1 MVPSSTAKLVRLC
14 ALALFAAACC
24 LRSNSLRADS
34 DVVYANGFDSPLVA
48 NAFFVSTQGLDT
60 NPGTTDQPFL
70 TIAKGIS
77 AAAADPLKRTVL
89 VAEGTYSESIALADG
104 VSVLGQ
110 YQNGS
115 WARGL
120 NFYTIIDGVSSV
132 GNHDRT
138 VVASNITS
146 ATTIDGFVI
155 FGSVND
161 KPGGNSYAIY
171 VSGSNANLH
180 ITNNFIFGGRGG
192 PGADGSTGPDGLDG
206 AAGSGRTSNLSIAD
220 AAYDAKDANGTGE
233 CDVANSRQYANGG
246 MLTCGA
252 TPVDGGSGGGNL
264 CPAMSFCD
272 LWDANFGCLQN
283 TSNFHWTKYTALD
296 GASGT
301 TAGGVTDGAAG
312 PGAASGDDMIQIFAN
327 FYGGYICYIPP
338 GTTYGLNGGNGSDGE
353 HGSAAAGCS
362 VASGTVVGGDW
373 VGGAAPAGIS
383 GGHGGGG
390 GGGGAGGGGKCEND
404 GHGHTACTDGGGKDT
419 LGGHGGGGGSGACG
433 GAGGAAGNSGGGA
446 FGVFIVGS
454 STAPV
459 VSGNTL
465 FGGSGGRGGAGGNGG
480 AGGIG
485 GLGAIGG
492 TTGVPVIFCTDI
504 AGQGG
509 NGGDGGDGSGG
520 GGGCGGAS
528 YGIYTFGIGTPV
540 YCTGTNNTI
549 VDGAA
554 GSGGSGGL
562 SLVNTGGSGASGVL
576 AGCSFN

>member
-1 MVPSSTAKLVRLC
+1 
-14 ALALFAAACC
+14 LFAAACC
-24 LRSNSLRADS
+24 LRSNCLRADS

-48 NAFFVSTQGLDT
+48 DAFFVSTQGLDT
-60 NPGTTDQPFL
+60 NPGTADQPFL
-70 TIAKGIS
+70 TITKGIS

-104 VSVLGQ
+104 VSVFGQ

-115 WARGL
+115 WAHDL

-146 ATTIDGFVI
+146 ATTLDGFVI

-171 VSGSNANLH
+171 ISGSNANLH

-206 AAGSGRTSNLSIAD
+206 VTGSGRNPNLSVAD
-220 AAYDAKDANGTGE
+220 AAYDAMDATGTGA
-233 CDVANSRQYANGG
+233 CDTTNNRQYANGG
-246 MLTCGA
+246 ALMCGGTA
-252 TPVDGGSGGGNL
+252 VTGGSGGGNR
-264 CPAMSFCD
+264 CPVMSFCD
-272 LWDANFGCLQN
+272 LWDANYGCLQN
-283 TSNFHWTKYTALD
+283 ATNFHWTKYTALD
-296 GASGT
+296 GAP
-301 TAGGVTDGAAG
+301 GAAG
-312 PGAASGDDMIQIFAN
+312 LGATDGTSGVGATSGDDMIQIYAALAS
-327 FYGGYICYIPP
+327 GYVCYIPP
-338 GTTYGLNGGNGSDGE
+338 DATTGFDGGSGGNGG
-353 HGSAAAGCS
+353 HGSAVAGCS
-362 VASGTVVGGDW
+362 VASGMVIGDDW
-373 VGGAAPAGIS
+373 VGGVAPAGVV
-383 GGHGGGG
+383 GGIGGGG

-404 GHGHTACTDGGGKDT
+404 VHGHTACADGGGKDT

-433 GAGGAAGNSGGGA
+433 GDGGAAGNSGGGA
-446 FGVFIVGS
+446 FGIFILGS
-454 STAPV
+454 STAPFV
-459 VSGNTL
+459 TGNTL
-465 FGGSGGRGGAGGNGG
+465 FGGSGGRGGAGGKGG
-480 AGGIG
+480 TGGIG

-492 TTGVPVIFCTDI
+492 TSGVPGIFCTDV

-528 YGIYTFGIGTPV
+528 YGIYTFGIGTPD

-549 VDGAA
+549 IDGAA